1 MTCPVNTVQC
11 DSGYCIQQRMVCD
24 GKNDCIHGED
34 ELNCDTYICPGAHRC
49 RGETNCVPKDQLCDG
64 VPHCAQ
70 GDDES
75 YCTAT
80 CPEGC
85 ECYGL
90 VFFCRDMEF
99 YLMLVD
105 LPWYL
110 RKIDLSNSFFAE
122 LAEMRGSNW
131 TDVTF
136 QRFSYMAELVLKNV
150 GLWTLTNEIFLNLK
164 NLLVLDLSYNMLTAV
179 VNEPFADLQ
188 RLRTLNLRGNRIKN
202 IESGVFAPLRDL
214 NELHI
219 QENLL
224 QVYKLDLFSGLT
236 TVTEL
241 HTDSYQL
248 ICIAQQEAGL
258 KLRTFTPPKDAIASC
273 DNLIENRELRIVLW
287 VLGWFAFLGNI
298 LFIVRRLVKQKG
310 ALKKIKILDFTF
322 LNLHIADAI
331 MGVYCIIIASADE
344 HYRGRYIENAEA
356 WKQGGL
362 CQFTGFLFTLA
373 AEIPFVA
380 LPVAVFEE
388 CIYAFYD
395 LQFRK
400 KYGEKE
406 RPALPQWITL
416 KMTAVILGVSWLA
429 LAFLALIPMFGIP
442 YFGNKFY
449 AKSTVCLPMYIAGD
463 LPVGFEYSAF
473 LFIIFNFC
481 ASVMLIV
488 YYIFMFVVDTQREVE
503 YDDEGEAI
511 EEMAFSHRLFAVSF
525 TNLSCW
531 LPVVLFGMAG
541 WDGSPVSVDLTPWA
555 ALIMIPI
562 NAAVNPLIYMIF
574 PDKKRDLGGPAAD
587 KGKGGKP
594 GAKPGQAKPG
604 QGGAKPGQGAAKAV
618 QGKAGQAWTKAIQAG
633 AKPGQEG
640 AKVGRGEGKAG
651 QAWTKA
657 IEAGAKVKDAGSAA
671 KPKGAQAEG
680 KGKDAGGAKA
690 DGSGTGAQGAAK
702 SAAKGQTGGQA
713 GAKNVAKEGGG
724 ASQDVAKVTSDNA
737 QGQSADGKND
747 DVVPSNGGGDEAE
760 YVNFG
765 GKSLTAEAEVHRSE
779 DKEDTIIDDSGVSG
793 SKDKDDS
800 VSVDS
805 GVSGSKSSG
814 SHEDDGSPQEE
825 KPASAKVDGAKA
837 GQPQDVDKVTR
848 DAAAVDGKGGAKN
861 GADTGKGPQEE
872 AKAEPAKDVD
882 KVV

>member
-1 MTCPVNTVQC
+1 
-11 DSGYCIQQRMVCD
+11 
-24 GKNDCIHGED
+24 
-34 ELNCDTYICPGAHRC
+34 
-49 RGETNCVPKDQLCDG
+49 
-64 VPHCAQ
+64 
-70 GDDES
+70 
-75 YCTAT
+75 
-80 CPEGC
+80 
-85 ECYGL
+85 
-90 VFFCRDMEF
+90 MEF

-164 NLLVLDLSYNMLTAV
+164 NLLV
-179 VNEPFADLQ
+179 
-188 RLRTLNLRGNRIKN
+188 
-202 IESGVFAPLRDL
+202 
-214 NELHI
+214 
-219 QENLL
+219 
-224 QVYKLDLFSGLT
+224 
-236 TVTEL
+236 L

-747 DVVPSNGGGDEAE
+747 DVVPSNGGGEKRI
-760 YVNFG
+760 VNFG